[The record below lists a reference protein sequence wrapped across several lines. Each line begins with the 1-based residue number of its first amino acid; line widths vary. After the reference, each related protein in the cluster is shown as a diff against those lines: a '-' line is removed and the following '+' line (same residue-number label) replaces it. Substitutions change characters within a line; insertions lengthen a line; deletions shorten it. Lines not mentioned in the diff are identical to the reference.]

1 MQIFLA
7 RDLKAQLGAQNNDC
21 WLLSQTPVAF
31 FVVESF
37 QSCHQKTRKQ
47 ILANEGSLR
56 IITILPFLSLLLTPA
71 PAVNLLCDRFL

>member
-7 RDLKAQLGAQNNDC
+7 RDLEAQLGAQNNDS
-21 WLLSQTPVAF
+21 WLLSQTPVA

-47 ILANEGSLR
+47 ILANEGSL
-56 IITILPFLSLLLTPA
+56 
-71 PAVNLLCDRFL
+71 

>member
-1 MQIFLA
+1 MKIFLA

-31 FVVESF
+31 VVESF

-47 ILANEGSLR
+47 ILANEGSL
-56 IITILPFLSLLLTPA
+56 
-71 PAVNLLCDRFL
+71 